1 VELARRSGAD
11 ERVERVIVKFV
22 RGGDEKTEADRSG
35 QHAELLE
42 QVSRLEGFAELATL
56 IARNLRAE
64 IGVSSPEEG

>member
-1 VELARRSGAD
+1 
-11 ERVERVIVKFV
+11 VIVKFV